1 MANLDHSSP
10 DGVVCYGDVL
20 STFIKGL
27 LIDVVMLFDVAGV
40 VESSTQRWVYYAVLW
55 CRETTMEPRLNNNT
69 HTSQL
74 GSTFVVIIHV
84 NDENNISSELCAT

>member
-40 VESSTQRWVYYAVLW
+40 VESSTQR
-55 CRETTMEPRLNNNT
+55 
-69 HTSQL
+69 
-74 GSTFVVIIHV
+74 
-84 NDENNISSELCAT
+84 